1 MDYAELSRR
10 VAPVLTRLEGT
21 PGPGPGWE
29 ALERHAA
36 DHRQVL
42 ADFAYARTHFPDSEL
57 TARLRRAA
65 FAGHR
70 TLSPR
75 PAPRR
80 GGAWRFFVED
90 YPRAFR
96 EHLPEL
102 RAALG
107 VFAGSAAL
115 GMAFTLYN
123 PAVAAVWFG
132 TKAVED
138 VRGGTLWTD
147 GILAAAP
154 PAMLAS
160 RILTNNI
167 TVGLTCWAGG
177 LLLGAGSALALA
189 VNGMMFGS
197 VLALVST
204 FDLGDRLFAF
214 IAAHGPLELFLL
226 CVCGAAGLRLG
237 VAQVRP
243 ADGSWVEQVAEA
255 GRSSVRLALGS
266 APWFVGLGLVE
277 GHLSPVMTVP
287 TVVKAGL
294 GALLLAAYLTYVLV
308 PSRARP

>member
-1 MDYAELSRR
+1 MDYADLSRR
-10 VAPVLTRLEGT
+10 VAPALARLEAAT
-21 PGPGPGWE
+21 GPEPGWE
-29 ALERHAA
+29 ALERYAA

-70 TLSPR
+70 TLAPR
-75 PAPRR
+75 PTPRR
-80 GGAWRFFVED
+80 GGAWRFFMED

-107 VFAGSAAL
+107 VFTVSVAL

-132 TKAVED
+132 AEAVAD
-138 VRGGTLWTD
+138 VRSGALWTD
-147 GILAAAP
+147 GIVAAAP
-154 PAMLAS
+154 PSMLAS

-189 VNGMMFGS
+189 FNGMMFGS
-197 VLALVST
+197 VLALAST
-204 FDLGDRLFAF
+204 FDLSDRLFAF
-214 IAAHGPLELFLL
+214 VAAHGPLELFLI

-237 VAQVRP
+237 AAQVRP
-243 ADGSWVEQVAEA
+243 ADGSWAAQVAEA

-277 GHLSPVMTVP
+277 GNLSPVMTIP

-294 GALLLAAYLTYVLV
+294 GGLLFAAYLVYVLV